1 MILQKRTCLI
11 LAVPREKE
19 DDARGKDGHR
29 PGGGHPVLFP
39 TRNSI
44 PMPVPASSTTTARL
58 HSAIGYLT
66 PDEVFA
72 GRMED
77 RLNERREK
85 MYHAVKDRQ
94 AYWKSQPT

>member
-1 MILQKRTCLI
+1 MS
-11 LAVPREKE
+11 A
-19 DDARGKDGHR
+19 
-29 PGGGHPVLFP
+29 
-39 TRNSI
+39 
-44 PMPVPASSTTTARL
+44 PASSTTTARL